1 MTYKLVKAGDK
12 MSLYDKANETAN
24 YIKSKIKNIPYVFV
38 KKFCIVMVSKILF
51 LLNTTKGT
59 KKNKGGQYELQ
70 KVYSSYDKLKDSY
83 REILTEDDIREC
95 FQNDDIKTEMK
106 RTIDRSVRIYLII
119 WGGILLSLLIL
130 VEYMSS
136 EPFIWPILKS
146 LFQITKK

>member
-1 MTYKLVKAGDK
+1 M
-12 MSLYDKANETAN
+12 
-24 YIKSKIKNIPYVFV
+24 

>member
-1 MTYKLVKAGDK
+1 MHYFSGKGCSE
-12 MSLYDKANETAN
+12 SLESMHY
-24 YIKSKIKNIPYVFV
+24 
-38 KKFCIVMVSKILF
+38 CIGIL
-51 LLNTTKGT
+51 
-59 KKNKGGQYELQ
+59 
-70 KVYSSYDKLKDSY
+70 SYDKLKDSY